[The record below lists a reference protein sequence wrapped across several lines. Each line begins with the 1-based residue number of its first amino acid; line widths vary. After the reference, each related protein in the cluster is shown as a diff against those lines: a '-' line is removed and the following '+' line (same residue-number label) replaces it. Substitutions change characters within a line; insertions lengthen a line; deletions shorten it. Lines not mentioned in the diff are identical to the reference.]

1 MEIDIQNIVK
11 KYLEKGENIDTI
23 QEVFFKTVNKYN
35 KPHTRTNK
43 TKKTKKNNK
52 KICRPVLLISDSSC
66 DEFENK

>member
-1 MEIDIQNIVK
+1 MEIDIQNIIK
-11 KYLEKGENIDTI
+11 KYLDKGENIDTI
-23 QEVFFKTVNKYN
+23 QEAFFKTINKYN
-35 KPHTRTNK
+35 KHHTR

>member
-35 KPHTRTNK
+35 KPHTRTK
-43 TKKTKKNNK
+43 RTKKTKKK
-52 KICRPVLLISDSSC
+52 
-66 DEFENK
+66 

>member
-1 MEIDIQNIVK
+1 MEIEIQNIVK

-23 QEVFFKTVNKYN
+23 QEAFFKTLNKYN
-35 KPHTRTNK
+35 KPHTR

-66 DEFENK
+66 DEFETR